1 MKYSIYL
8 FLVSSGMI
16 ASTSLGFADPTKK
29 NLDSSTSYNGNTASS
44 NFTPLTTSDSNGTQ
58 YICTGD
64 VCIMYAGTASSGTTN
79 TALSTSCFQESQGDL
94 SFVGNGYSLCFDN
107 VKATSKPSV
116 IEVGSTDK
124 NLSLSGFSLFSC
136 TSCPPGTTG
145 NGAIKSSGSTTLSND
160 AKLMFDRNCSTDNG
174 GAITCKGCTI
184 QNTSG
189 SAIFINNSSS
199 QSGGAI
205 YSTSATTISSNNQV
219 MFSGN
224 STTGSSSSS
233 GGAIWCSDTTNNNL
247 DLKFEGNKELIF
259 SGNSSTTSGGA
270 IYADKL
276 TIVTGGPTLFTRNS
290 VKSTSSPK
298 GGAICINSTSGECS
312 LTAELGDL
320 IFDGNTIITT
330 SGSTTTKRN
339 AIDLGTSGKFTKLNA
354 SEGYGI
360 YFYDPIANNGDT
372 ATTLELNKASGSD
385 TYTGQIVFSGEKLS
399 ASEKAEADNLKSY
412 FKQPIKVDAG
422 SLVLRDGVTLEA
434 KKVEQTAGSAVVMD
448 VGTTLQ
454 TPSASGEDITLT
466 NLEINVA
473 SLGGGGVLL
482 PRSLHRQQ
490 VKTSLSIM
498 LI

>member
-16 ASTSLGFADPTKK
+16 ASTSLGFADPTEK

-44 NFTPLTTSDSNGTQ
+44 SFTPLTTSDSNGTQ

-189 SAIFINNSSS
+189 SAIFINNSSAK
-199 QSGGAI
+199 SGGAI

-233 GGAIWCSDTTNNNL
+233 GGAIWCSDTSTNNL

-320 IFDGNTIITT
+320 IFDGNTITD
-330 SGSTTTKRN
+330 SSSTKRN

-448 VGTTLQ
+448 LGTTLQ
-454 TPSASGEDITLT
+454 TPSSGGETITLE

-482 PRSLHRQQ
+482 PRSLHKQQ